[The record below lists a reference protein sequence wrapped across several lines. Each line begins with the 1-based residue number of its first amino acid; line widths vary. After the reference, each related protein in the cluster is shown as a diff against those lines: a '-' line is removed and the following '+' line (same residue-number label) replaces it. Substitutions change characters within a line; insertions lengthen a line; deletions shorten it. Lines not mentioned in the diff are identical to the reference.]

1 MGQAGFQRQDVRR
14 SVCANGPAR
23 SASIARTWARASSTA
38 WCSMPETMP
47 SRLHMGVVAFVL
59 PLPTGQVRVDD
70 EVDGQ
75 VPKVS
80 NPFPVRLV
88 GCTKLTYQF
97 LSPAAV

>member
-1 MGQAGFQRQDVRR
+1 MRERPGPVGEHREDLGAGELHRLVLDAGDNAQ
-14 SVCANGPAR
+14 PA
-23 SASIARTWARASSTA
+23 
-38 WCSMPETMP
+38 
-47 SRLHMGVVAFVL
+47 HMGVVAFVL